1 MKEKQVFFMCLLVG
15 LCLGATPESTQPYE
29 GPTLESTQL
38 ATIYSEQGIVKWR
51 MAAEKILQYENKDR
65 AFPEGI
71 YIEFFEE
78 DGQVAWT
85 GRANNVYFS
94 AEKKVYEFRG
104 DVELRSLREKRQL
117 NTEELHWA
125 TETEEVYT
133 DKFIR
138 IETEDGMLT
147 GQGLTA
153 RQDLSEYHIS
163 QPQGLIKVQAPK

>member
-1 MKEKQVFFMCLLVG
+1 MKEQRSFLVYLLVG
-15 LCLGATPESTQPYE
+15 LCLGATSKQTPSYE

-38 ATIYSEQGIVKWR
+38 ETLYSEKGVLKWR
-51 MAAEKILQYENKDR
+51 MQAERMLQYENEDR

-85 GRANNVYFS
+85 GRANSVYFS

-117 NTEELHWA
+117 NTEKLHWA

-153 RQDLSEYHIS
+153 RQDLSDYHIS
-163 QPQGLIKVQAPK
+163 QPQGLIKVQSPK